1 MGLAEEVEAV
11 GRQGD
16 EGELD
21 DEAAMGVNA
30 HGHAVLLPLEA
41 EDAGGDDHGRT

>member
-1 MGLAEEVEAV
+1 MGLGAGLAEEVEAV

-21 DEAAMGVNA
+21 DEAAMA
-30 HGHAVLLPLEA
+30 
-41 EDAGGDDHGRT
+41 AGARGREEGGEVA